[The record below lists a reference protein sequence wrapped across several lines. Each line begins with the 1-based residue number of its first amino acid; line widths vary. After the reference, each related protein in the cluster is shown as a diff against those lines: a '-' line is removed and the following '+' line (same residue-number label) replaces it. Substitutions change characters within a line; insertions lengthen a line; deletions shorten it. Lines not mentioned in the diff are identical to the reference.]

1 MARVLHH
8 ALNRRVSTAF
18 KSWLACSHRRSSRHL
33 ESQVESLTR
42 MSRCYQSSLTSLT
55 SMAQDQLMVRTL
67 LRLKQSLK
75 ASAFKV
81 TNVVVLGYGTVRL
94 GQVGMRVTAPD

>member
-1 MARVLHH
+1 
-8 ALNRRVSTAF
+8 
-18 KSWLACSHRRSSRHL
+18 
-33 ESQVESLTR
+33 

-81 TNVVVLGYGTVRL
+81 TNVVVLGYGTY
-94 GQVGMRVTAPD
+94 G